1 MNYSFTNEAL
11 DAILSGLNI
20 NENDV
25 VLAVGGSGDQGFA
38 MLEYAKQVKL
48 CDINHAQVKFIMDMI
63 WLLRKGDYSEFL
75 AGGFGLLDGAYFGFQ
90 KPERA
95 KLELG
100 RRNIYLKEDGRL
112 GKIRGRLDNLIVEPC
127 DIFEAAFRDYGYT
140 KLYLSNV
147 CF

>member
-48 CDINHAQVKFIMDMI
+48 CDINH
-63 WLLRKGDYSEFL
+63 
-75 AGGFGLLDGAYFGFQ
+75 GGFGLLDGAYFGFQ

-127 DIFEAAFRDYGYT
+127 DIFEAAFRGYGYT